1 MNQIEN
7 VIMTKHYDFQD
18 KLKGERRERAAEK
31 KKERMDSGKKLKLL
45 SAIILKRSLE
55 AQREADEVEKK
66 KGRRK

>member
-1 MNQIEN
+1 
-7 VIMTKHYDFQD
+7 MTKHYDFQD